1 MNKLFAVDVETTGLD
16 PQKNSIV
23 AIGAV
28 DIETPERTFYIE
40 CRAFDGAEIEDGALK
55 VNGFTREQIEAQEQ
69 SHDGAIDRF
78 FAWLTQ
84 DGDTPVM
91 VAHNAGFD
99 KSFVAH
105 AANRAGC
112 KNPFSFR
119 TIDIHSIVYM
129 HLLRTGAVIP
139 SQLSLNKCLESF
151 GLDREPDPHNAL
163 TGAKCNQVLFKKVQH
178 HANT

>member
-16 PQKNSIV
+16 PHKNSIV

-28 DIETPERTFYIE
+28 DIEVPERTFYIE
-40 CRAFDGAEIEDGALK
+40 CRAWEGAEIEDGALK
-55 VNGFTREQIEAQEQ
+55 VNGFTREQIEAQEKTEAW
-69 SHDGAIDRF
+69 AIENF
-78 FAWLTQ
+78 FSWLTQ
-84 DGDTPVM
+84 DGDTPIM

-99 KSFVAH
+99 KSFVAG
-105 AANRAGC
+105 AALRAGC

-129 HLLRTGAVIP
+129 HLLRSGNDIP
-139 SQLSLNKCLESF
+139 TRLSLNECLQSF
-151 GLDREPDPHNAL
+151 GLEKEPDPHNAL

-178 HANT
+178 HEQH

>member
-16 PQKNSIV
+16 PAQNSIV

-40 CRAFDGAEIEDGALK
+40 CKAWEGSVIEDGALK
-55 VNGFTREQIEAQEQ
+55 VNGFTREQIEAQEKTEAW
-69 SHDGAIDRF
+69 AIQNF
-78 FAWLTQ
+78 FSWLTQ
-84 DGDTPVM
+84 DGDTPIM

-105 AANRAGC
+105 AAKRADV

-129 HLLRTGAVIP
+129 HLLRNGKEIP
-139 SQLSLNKCLESF
+139 TRLSLNECLESF

-178 HANT
+178 HGNV

>member
-16 PQKNSIV
+16 PKKNSIV

-40 CRAFDGAEIEDGALK
+40 CRVWDGAEIEDGALR
-55 VNGFTREQIEAQEQ
+55 VNGFTREQIAAQEQ

-84 DGDTPVM
+84 DGDTPIM
-91 VAHNAGFD
+91 VAHNSGFD
-99 KSFVAH
+99 RGFVRE
-105 AANRAGC
+105 AAARAGC
-112 KNPFSFR
+112 KDPFSFR

-129 HLLRTGAVIP
+129 HLLRTGRPVP
-139 SQLSLNKCLESF
+139 TRLSLNECLLSF
-151 GLDREPDPHNAL
+151 GLDKEPDPHNAL

-178 HANT
+178 G